1 MSFLLSITGLFKMIL
16 IILGAVVLLRFIG
29 QFMNTKR
36 NMEEERILNERE
48 RKLREEKSRKQK
60 NLGKTQ
66 ILSKKADG
74 EDVDFEEVE

>member
-29 QFMNTKR
+29 QFMSTKR
-36 NMEEERILNERE
+36 SMEEERALNERE
-48 RKLREEKSRKQK
+48 RKLREEKARKQK

-66 ILSKKADG
+66 ILSKKADA
-74 EDVDFEEVE
+74 EDVDYEEVD